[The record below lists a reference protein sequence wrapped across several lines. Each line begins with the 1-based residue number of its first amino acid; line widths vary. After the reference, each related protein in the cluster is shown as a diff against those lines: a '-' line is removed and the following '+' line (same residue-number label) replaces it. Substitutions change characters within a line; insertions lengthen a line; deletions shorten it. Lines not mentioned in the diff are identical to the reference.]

1 MTDLAMHMMD
11 IAQNSLRADARN
23 VGIDIEESSGDHTLT
38 LRVTDDGKGMS
49 RKTVEKLVDPFFTTR
64 NTRRVGLGIPFLK
77 MTCEQTGG
85 GLKIT
90 STEGEGTIIEAIY
103 RTDNIDCLPMGDV
116 PGYLSLLLKANP
128 EVTFRFSYR
137 VDESEFVLDTDEL
150 REQGIELEA
159 AGMLAAVKEYIREN
173 MNAIDRIVNNG

>member
-11 IAQNSLRADARN
+11 IVQNSIRAEARTI
-23 VGIDIEESSGDHTLT
+23 GIDIEKRSGDCTLT

-64 NTRRVGLGIPFLK
+64 DTRRVGLGIPFLK
-77 MTCEQTGG
+77 MTCEQAGG
-85 GLKIT
+85 GLQIISK
-90 STEGEGTIIEAIY
+90 EGEGTTIEAMY

-128 EVTFRFSYR
+128 EIVFRFSYR
-137 VDESEFVLDTDEL
+137 VDEAEFVLDTEEL
-150 REQGIELEA
+150 RELGIEWEA

-173 MNAIDRIVNNG
+173 MNVIDHTVNG

>member
-23 VGIDIEESSGDHTLT
+23 VGIDIEERSDDRTLT

-49 RKTVEKLVDPFFTTR
+49 RETVEKLVDPFFTTR
-64 NTRRVGLGIPFLK
+64 DTRRVGLGIPFLK
-77 MTCEQTGG
+77 MTCEQAGG
-85 GLKIT
+85 GLQIT
-90 STEGEGTIIEAIY
+90 STEGEGTTIEATY

-128 EVTFRFSYR
+128 KIAFRFSYR
-137 VDESEFVLDTDEL
+137 VDDTEFVLDTEEL
-150 REQGIELEA
+150 KEMGIEWED
-159 AGMLAAVKEYIREN
+159 AGMLTAIKEYIREN
-173 MNAIDRIVNNG
+173 MNAVGRAMNE